1 MKITQDNIYINI
13 MKVKNTLYDTEL
25 RTNNEYIKREIK
37 ETYNIIKNI
46 EKFLINNK
54 QKGYKMKL
62 NDIIKHKKAYYY
74 YIIISMD
81 KNNVKLIKT

>member
-1 MKITQDNIYINI
+1 MEITQDNLYINI

-54 QKGYKMKL
+54 
-62 NDIIKHKKAYYY
+62 
-74 YIIISMD
+74 
-81 KNNVKLIKT
+81 